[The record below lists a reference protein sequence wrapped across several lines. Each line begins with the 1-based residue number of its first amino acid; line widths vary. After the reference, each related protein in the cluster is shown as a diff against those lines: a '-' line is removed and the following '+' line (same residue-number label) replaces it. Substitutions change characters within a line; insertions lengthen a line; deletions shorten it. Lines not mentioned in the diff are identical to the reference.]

1 MRNWKVRPLILC
13 LLLLFG
19 FACLNPPVFGQTK
32 PIELNYSTHFPATH
46 TIAGL
51 AKDWAKEIERRTDGR
66 VKITVFVGGTL
77 VPAGQCFDAVVKG
90 IADIGNAVPSLTKGR
105 FPLSEVVELP
115 LGYKSA
121 VEATK
126 LGNEYYEKFRPKEFD
141 EAQVMYLNC
150 LGPGLIHSRKAVNKF
165 EDFKGLKIRSNALS
179 ALIAKAIGAVP
190 VAMATAE
197 SYDALGK
204 GIVDASLAPM
214 EALQGW
220 KWAEVTKFTI
230 VSPGFSYTTLFQIIM
245 NKRKWNALPPD
256 IHKIIEKVNEE
267 WSEKEGKNW
276 DAIDNAGRDFALKLG
291 HQIIYLP
298 KEEDEKI
305 VKAVRPL
312 FDEYVENMKKFG
324 LPGEEALKFCRER
337 LKQIQK

>member
-1 MRNWKVRPLILC
+1 MRNWKLISLILC
-13 LLLLFG
+13 LLLVG
-19 FACLNPPVFGQTK
+19 FSYFNSSAFGQAK

-46 TIAGL
+46 TISGL

-77 VPAGQCFDAVVKG
+77 VPASQCFDAVVKG

-126 LGNEYYEKFRPKEFD
+126 LGNEYYKKFKPKEFD
-141 EAQVMYLNC
+141 QAQVMYLNC

-179 ALIAKAIGAVP
+179 ALIARAIGAVP
-190 VAMATAE
+190 VSMQTAD
-197 SYDALGK
+197 SYDALAR

-214 EALQGW
+214 EALEGW

-256 IHKIIEKVNEE
+256 IQKIIEKVNEE

-276 DAIDNAGRDFALKLG
+276 DAIDKSGKDFTLKLG
-291 HQIIYLP
+291 NKIVYLS

-305 VKAVRPL
+305 VKAVSPL
-312 FDEYVENMKKFG
+312 FDEYVKRMKELG
-324 LPGEEALKFCRER
+324 LPGEEALKFCSER
-337 LKQIQK
+337 LKQIQQ